1 MKKMNKLIAVFI
13 IIIMSLSLL
22 NSCLNSLYEKYDTE
36 PLKHLYLD
44 GGTLEGYTP
53 DMTINEVSKLTPTKE
68 GYVFT
73 GWSPDNYW
81 DHIGKPGEIGF
92 SWTHIENS
100 ELYAHWVKIPTE
112 QVVTR
117 KDEVLVTD
125 DGVSKQHYDKIYFD
139 SDGAPSAYIRAG
151 YKTLKIAITLDVYS
165 ESTGNLYINFYRS
178 SDCLSYYDFL
188 PGVRFQD
195 DSYIFK
201 SQIDNE
207 YGWNTITLEQG
218 FPLQTLQGTGLYLR
232 YEATSEFLQDFQ
244 WKNKNLSVR
253 IWIE

>member
-1 MKKMNKLIAVFI
+1 MKKTNKLIAVFI

-68 GYVFT
+68 GYVFI

-81 DHIGKPGEIGF
+81 GHIGKPGEIGF
-92 SWTHIENS
+92 SQTYIENS

-117 KDEVLVTD
+117 NDEVLVTD

-139 SDGAPSAYIRAG
+139 SDYGPSDYICAG
-151 YKTLKIAITLDVYS
+151 YKKLKIAITLDVYS
-165 ESTGNLYINFYRS
+165 ETNGNLYINFYRS
-178 SDCLSYYDFL
+178 GECYSYYDFL
-188 PGVRFQD
+188 PEARILD
-195 DSYIFK
+195 DSYISK
-201 SQIDNE
+201 YQIDNE
-207 YGWNTITLEQG
+207 YGWNTITLERS
-218 FPLQTLQGTGLYLR
+218 FPLEALLGTGVYLR
-232 YEATSEFLQDFQ
+232 YEATSEFLEDFQ

-253 IWIE
+253 IWVE